1 MSAAAM
7 LSVPDWIRDGVRLA
21 IPQPT
26 EWQRIGNQIDAA
38 MIFARDGMPAHRKS
52 EQRRDDHAGA
62 GFRKWA
68 FMLVELLVTCRLIW
82 WVRPI
87 SSFPLFVAAFSR
99 LLDRPF
105 NNFDGR
111 NHKQN
116 GSVVIHRVT
125 NKGLYL

>member
-1 MSAAAM
+1 M
-7 LSVPDWIRDGVRLA
+7 LRVADCIADHP
-21 IPQPT
+21 
-26 EWQRIGNQIDAA
+26 
-38 MIFARDGMPAHRKS
+38 ARRTTADRNAEHRKS
-52 EQRRDDHAGA
+52 DRRRDDHDGD
-62 GFRKWA
+62 GFRKWTI
-68 FMLVELLVTCRLIW
+68 MLVELLVTCRLIW

-87 SSFPLFVAAFSR
+87 SSFPLFGAAFSR

-111 NHKQN
+111 NCKQN

>member
-1 MSAAAM
+1 MIGYDASLIRLHSRLHSARRTT
-7 LSVPDWIRDGVRLA
+7 V
-21 IPQPT
+21 
-26 EWQRIGNQIDAA
+26 
-38 MIFARDGMPAHRKS
+38 DGMPAHRKS